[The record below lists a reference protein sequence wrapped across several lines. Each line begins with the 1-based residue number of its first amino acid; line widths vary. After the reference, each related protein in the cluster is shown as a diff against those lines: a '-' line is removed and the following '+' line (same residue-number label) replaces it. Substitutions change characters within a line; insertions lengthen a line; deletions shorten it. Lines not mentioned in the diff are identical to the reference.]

1 MKPTVAILTLGCKV
15 NQYESEAIAERFEA
29 EGFTV
34 KTARDV
40 CDIYVINTCTVTAEA
55 DRKAGQL
62 VRRVHAKN
70 PNAYILL
77 TGCFSQS
84 DPTRAAEI
92 EGVDDVC
99 GNSDK
104 LSVVKAARRL
114 LANGVKNAT
123 PSLRVDDIMCAPF
136 EPMQITH
143 FDRTRAYVKIEDGC
157 ENRCTYCAIP
167 AARGKVRS
175 KPLAEVIAEVTG
187 LVNGGCREVVLT
199 GIETASWGRDLDGVT
214 LADLLEAVD
223 ALPNIGRVRLGSL
236 DPSLFRED
244 FVKRI
249 ARLKSLAPHFHISMQ
264 SGSSRVLALMKRKYN
279 ADQAM
284 QAIERLRRHIPD
296 AELTTDFIVG
306 FPGEADEDFAA
317 TMDLAKRA
325 EFLSMHVFAY
335 SRRKG
340 TIAAELPQQVPNGVK
355 KERSAALSALGEELR
370 NARLARA
377 LTTPVREVLFETY
390 ENGYAVGHTAS
401 FLEVAVPSPAPLRSE
416 LHTVTL
422 VTAENGRLIG
432 TL

>member
-15 NQYESEAIAERFEA
+15 NQYESEAIAERFAA
-29 EGFTV
+29 EGFAV

-62 VRRVHAKN
+62 VRRLHNKN
-70 PNAYILL
+70 PRAYILL

-84 DPTRAAEI
+84 DPARAAEI

-104 LSVVKAARRL
+104 LSVVNAARRL
-114 LANGVKNAT
+114 LENGVKNAAPT
-123 PSLRVDDIMCAPF
+123 IRVDDIMCAPF
-136 EPMQITH
+136 EPMQITR

-167 AARGKVRS
+167 AARGRVRS
-175 KPLAEVIAEVTG
+175 KPLADVIAEVTG
-187 LVNGGCREVVLT
+187 LVAGGCREVVLT
-199 GIETASWGRDLDGVT
+199 GIETASWGRDLAGVT

-223 ALPNIGRVRLGSL
+223 AIPNIGRVRLGSL
-236 DPSLFRED
+236 DPSLFHED

-249 ARLKSLAPHFHISMQ
+249 ARLTSLAPHFHISMQ
-264 SGSSRVLALMKRKYN
+264 SGSSRVLAAMKRKYN

-284 QAIERLRRHIPD
+284 RATQLLRRYIPD

-306 FPGEADEDFAA
+306 FPGESDEDFAA
-317 TMDLAKRA
+317 TMEFARKA

-355 KERSAALSALGEELR
+355 KARSAALSALGDELR
-370 NARLARA
+370 AARLTRA
-377 LTTPVREVLFETY
+377 LSSPVCEVLFETY
-390 ENGYAVGHTAS
+390 ENGFAVGHTEG
-401 FLEVAVPSPAPLRSE
+401 FFEVAVPSPVPLRSE
-416 LHTVTL
+416 THTVTL
-422 VTAENGRLIG
+422 QSVENGRLIG